1 MVVFFINLWNLSKI
15 SIFLAFSGSFA
26 MKNDNVH
33 IFFFVF
39 FLFWLQIWIGRPCSK
54 TKNTRL
60 RLFPWKRSVLQNADR
75 ERTDQSAQIYLRLA
89 LPYNKTHIFKDCQ
102 GERYYVW
109 REKKKRISGG
119 VWVFNEVWGAR
130 EWLISPWKSRWRWC
144 RTKAEILALDF
155 AKSNL
160 ISFSMVGHSRYSQIT
175 SRCPENLGDSTFIA
189 RENYH
194 FR

>member
-1 MVVFFINLWNLSKI
+1 
-15 SIFLAFSGSFA
+15 
-26 MKNDNVH
+26 MKNDNIH
-33 IFFFVF
+33 IFFFVV
-39 FLFWLQIWIGRPCSK
+39 LVANLNLPALQQNE
-54 TKNTRL
+54 TTRL
-60 RLFPWKRSVLQNADR
+60 RLFPWKRSVLQNPDR
-75 ERTDQSAQIYLRLA
+75 ERTNQSAQIYLRLV
-89 LPYNKTHIFKDCQ
+89 LPYNKTHYLWHVMLHRRIFLRIVRVKAIMSD
-102 GERYYVW
+102 V
-109 REKKKRISGG
+109 KKKRISGG
-119 VWVFNEVWGAR
+119 VWVFNEVWGVR

-144 RTKAEILALDF
+144 RTEAEILALDF